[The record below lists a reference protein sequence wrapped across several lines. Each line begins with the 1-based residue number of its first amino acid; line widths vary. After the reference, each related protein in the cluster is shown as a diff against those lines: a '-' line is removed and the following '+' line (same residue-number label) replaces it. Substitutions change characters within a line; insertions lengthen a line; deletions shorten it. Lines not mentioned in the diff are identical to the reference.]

1 MPIGI
6 VQRSVLVFVLV
17 VTVVCQWLI
26 FLSELELNELVEFFE
41 F

>member
-1 MPIGI
+1 M

-26 FLSELELNELVEFFE
+26 FLSELELNELVEFSNF
-41 F
+41 